1 MSPSH
6 AFENPSLSKA
16 TFAQH
21 HVLTKVNS
29 LDSPRNLSH
38 NLNATD
44 LDRSLPMPHPHEND
58 ESVSRPLTTSGVIRP
73 VAEDCLLSFD
83 TRHWESHSSSNDQ
96 NTPTVN
102 SQSIVTTESA
112 DESLDS
118 DLLSISDYSEQHG
131 PLDTNGPVYSFL
143 NTLLQRLLSGF
154 QSTTQTQLSPSGNGV
169 AAITPAPATG
179 SSTTSSTSRQSRKR
193 GRDETDDDD
202 AGQDGFLRPPR
213 KKTNPGQGKAL
224 QRSLACPYLKF
235 DPIKHRNCCA
245 KQLSRIRDV
254 KQHLSRRHTP
264 ERYCQRCLE
273 TNFLD
278 EQSLDSHMIL
288 NTCSLKD
295 RALLEGLSHQQQ
307 RQLSRKSNPNLS
319 EEDQWFAIWEITFPK
334 ALFPGLRRP
343 ISAYMD
349 TGLSMDMR
357 LFREYCSNHGPST
370 LTEQI
375 ESDPVWSRSEIT
387 SEQRRVY
394 LDRVILQG
402 INTLF
407 ERYLCS
413 NISSDSAPSS
423 MPNSNNM
430 HPTPTST
437 GSIADSGV
445 ALESQLS
452 SGEASYQ
459 EGLIDQLPSTGRL
472 VYQPTVG
479 DDQVQGNSTI
489 QESAVEPPQTHRE
502 HILDMNP
509 PDMYPPD
516 RSFGFSQ
523 VSAFG
528 SPSFADD
535 DFQYLQDY

>member
-1 MSPSH
+1 
-6 AFENPSLSKA
+6 
-16 TFAQH
+16 
-21 HVLTKVNS
+21 VL
-29 LDSPRNLSH
+29 
-38 NLNATD
+38 
-44 LDRSLPMPHPHEND
+44 HPHGND
-58 ESVSRPLTTSGVIRP
+58 EPVSRPSVTSGVIRSVP
-73 VAEDCLLSFD
+73 EDCLLSFH
-83 TRHWESHSSSNDQ
+83 TEHWGSHSSSNDQ
-96 NTPTVN
+96 NTLTVN
-102 SQSIVTTESA
+102 SQSTVTTGSA

-118 DLLSISDYSEQHG
+118 DLLSISDYSEQLE
-131 PLDTNGPVYSFL
+131 PLDSNDPAYSFL

-154 QSTTQTQLSPSGNGV
+154 QSTTQSQLSPSGNGENS
-169 AAITPAPATG
+169 ITRAPATE
-179 SSTTSSTSRQSRKR
+179 SSTTAGTSSHCRKR
-193 GRDETDDDD
+193 ARDETDDDD

-213 KKTNPGQGKAL
+213 KKINAGQGKAS

-235 DPIKHRNCCA
+235 DPIKHRSCCA

-273 TNFLD
+273 TNFPD
-278 EQSLDSHMIL
+278 EQSLDRHINL
-288 NTCSLKD
+288 NTCPLKD

-334 ALFPGLRRP
+334 TLFPGLRRP

-375 ESDPVWSRSEIT
+375 ESDPAWSGSEIT
-387 SEQRRVY
+387 AEQRRVY
-394 LDRVILQG
+394 LERVIVQG
-402 INTLF
+402 INSLF
-407 ERYLCS
+407 EGYLRS

-423 MPNSNNM
+423 RQNHNNM
-430 HPTPTST
+430 HPTPTPT

-459 EGLIDQLPSTGRL
+459 EGLLDQLPSTGRL
-472 VYQPTVG
+472 GYQPTVV
-479 DDQVQGNSTI
+479 DDRVQGNSTI
-489 QESAVEPPQTHRE
+489 QESAVEPSQTHRE
-502 HILDMNP
+502 NLLDMNP

-516 RSFGFSQ
+516 TSFDFSHYD
-523 VSAFG
+523 FG
-528 SPSFADD
+528 SPTFASDPLEY
-535 DFQYLQDY
+535 FQDQ